1 VEATDGETHPSET
14 AGRFWLPGDERQ
26 VEGRLDW
33 APKRLVLDLDDWLT
47 PPLRSIISGEIPEG
61 LNVGPEA
68 FVSADDSV
76 EPNQVTVHGRLH
88 EHGSVEVTLVDTMI
102 AHRNLT
108 IPGFRNT
115 ERRTATYALVGGLVD
130 GADAHFLAARLRFR
144 HLDAWARLLPR
155 SLGAEQPVEC
165 IDLEQPGGRLTL
177 RPMSAKTPVPGS
189 GSGAAE
195 LLWSANDDQG
205 LTFRELWTQLVNP
218 LRTLLTLAV
227 DASSPPTE
235 LHLQSTPHG
244 DWLEVV
250 DPDISN
256 DAEPLPRSTSL
267 LRRDDLNLAQAARWL
282 AQFRT
287 WSPVPSLVAAAVD
300 KDSARPIELQV
311 LDLAAAAEG
320 LHRRLFDAQRTL
332 SKQRARD
339 VRDRVLS
346 ALADDTEAQTAVR
359 QSLISLG
366 EPTFHARLERLVE
379 RSKEAIPDVTGM
391 APNWIRRVKQARN
404 GFAHLLINEEGLK
417 TEPLENYVLKLSLRW
432 VLGSVLLL
440 ESGVSAD
447 VLRERVA
454 EHQPYQF
461 LLQQAGRWLA
471 EVYQPAENS
480 G

>member
-1 VEATDGETHPSET
+1 MHPSET

-26 VEGRLDW
+26 VDGRLDW

-47 PPLRSIISGEIPEG
+47 PPLRSITSGEIPEG
-61 LNVGPEA
+61 LNVGPDA

-76 EPNQVTVHGRLH
+76 EPNKVTVHGRLH
-88 EHGSVEVTLVDTMI
+88 EHGSLEVTLVDTMI

-108 IPGFRNT
+108 IPGFHNT

-144 HLDAWARLLPR
+144 HLDAWARLLAG
-155 SLGAEQPVEC
+155 SLGAEQPIEC

-177 RPMSAKTPVPGS
+177 RPVSAHMPVS
-189 GSGAAE
+189 GSHPISVAAE

-205 LTFRELWTQLVNP
+205 LTFQELWTQLVNP

-235 LHLQSTPHG
+235 LHLQSTLDG
-244 DWLEVV
+244 DWLKVV
-250 DPDISN
+250 DPDLAN
-256 DAEPLPRSTSL
+256 VAEPLPGSPL
-267 LRRDDLNLAQAARWL
+267 LTRNDLDLGQVARWL

-300 KDSARPIELQV
+300 KENARPIELQV

-320 LHRRLFDAQRTL
+320 LHRRLFDDQRTL

-339 VRDRVLS
+339 IRDRVVS
-346 ALADDTEAQTAVR
+346 ALADDAEAQTAVG
-359 QSLISLG
+359 QSLMSLG
-366 EPTFHARLERLVE
+366 EPTFRTRLERLVE
-379 RSKEAIPDVTGM
+379 RSGEAIPDVTGM

-404 GFAHLLINEEGLK
+404 GFAHLLLNEKGLT

-440 ESGVSAD
+440 ESGLSAD
-447 VLRERVA
+447 VLRARVA

-461 LLQQAGRWLA
+461 LLEQAHRWLA